1 MPVVKPSCDLA
12 KKSGIREIGYSY
24 SVSFDVEFDETEKDG
39 AVLFS
44 SEDAKFYLTDPT
56 GGMLGFARDG
66 YLNKFNCRCYPDE
79 KAHITICG
87 NMHDTRLYVNGKH
100 VETLEKQ
107 KLFRGLDGKRIMYFL
122 RTLVFPLEKTGEFKS
137 KVTNLKVDNYE
148 IYK

>member
-1 MPVVKPSCDLA
+1 M
-12 KKSGIREIGYSY
+12 
-24 SVSFDVEFDETEKDG
+24 
-39 AVLFS
+39 
-44 SEDAKFYLTDPT
+44 
-56 GGMLGFARDG
+56 
-66 YLNKFNCRCYPDE
+66 
-79 KAHITICG
+79 
-87 NMHDTRLYVNGKH
+87 NGKH